1 MILGRGTDTGVLAGV
16 FGMAVIVFGS
26 LIGAGFAL
34 SGREL
39 SKG

>member
-1 MILGRGTDTGVLAGV
+1 MILGRGTEAGILAGV
-16 FGMAVIVFGS
+16 FGFAAIVFGA

-39 SKG
+39 AER